1 MRFDRLTTKSREAIQ
16 AAQSEASRRGNPELT
31 PEHVILAMLTQE
43 GGVVP
48 ALFTKAGSDPKAAAA
63 EFERAVDKLPR
74 VSGGADPG
82 MSRRLNVALQKAED
96 EAKALKD
103 DYTSVEHVLLAML
116 KHDRD
121 VAGVLKRFNLDEAR
135 FMAALKDV
143 RGNQRVTTADPE
155 GTFQA
160 LEKYC
165 RDYTLSLI
173 HI

>member
-1 MRFDRLTTKSREAIQ
+1 MRTDRPDHQ
-16 AAQSEASRRGNPELT
+16 
-31 PEHVILAMLTQE
+31 
-43 GGVVP
+43 
-48 ALFTKAGSDPKAAAA
+48 DPW
-63 EFERAVDKLPR
+63 
-74 VSGGADPG
+74 
-82 MSRRLNVALQKAED
+82 
-96 EAKALKD
+96 D

-165 RDYTLSLI
+165 KDSPSSRARASSTRSSAATRRSAA
-173 HI
+173 